1 MTDETREKFLQIL
14 NHVESLNTVTDDDIE
29 KVQKEFDDSFEAA
42 GKSLDKKSDF
52 VKKAQKQ
59 FNKNFVIEISFGIVS
74 AFFIIFSIF
83 KLCLHGFDQNIV
95 LFFGIGTILF
105 LLSKFPHIKN
115 EKLEKELEDY
125 KQEASAL
132 VDQEMIVGMKAIL
145 YTKVKS
151 KCTFENAY
159 TDVYTVLQELFKE
172 DPELRKKFTK
182 KAKKLGIDF
191 TKYLK

>member
-14 NHVESLNTVTDDDIE
+14 NHVESLNTVTDDDMK

-52 VKKAQKQ
+52 VKKVQKQ
-59 FNKNFVIEISFGIVS
+59 FNKNFVIEIFFDIIS
-74 AFFIIFSIF
+74 AFFIVFSIF
-83 KLCLHGFDQNIV
+83 KLCLYGFDQNIV
-95 LFFGIGTILF
+95 LFFGIGVILF

-115 EKLEKELEDY
+115 EKLEKELEKY
-125 KQEASAL
+125 QQETSAL

-151 KCTFENAY
+151 KCTFENVY

-182 KAKKLGIDF
+182 KTKKLGIDF
-191 TKYLK
+191 NKYLK

>member
-14 NHVESLNTVTDDDIE
+14 NHVENLNSVTDDDME
-29 KVQKEFDDSFEAA
+29 KVQKEFDDSFKAA

-83 KLCLHGFDQNIV
+83 KLCLHGFDKNIV
-95 LFFGIGTILF
+95 LFFGVGVILF

-125 KQEASAL
+125 KQETSAL

-191 TKYLK
+191 NKYLK

>member
-1 MTDETREKFLQIL
+1 MTEETKEKFLQIL
-14 NHVESLNTVTDDDIE
+14 NHVESLNTVTDDDMK
-29 KVQKEFDDSFEAA
+29 KVQKEFDESFQKA
-42 GKSLDKKSDF
+42 GESLDKKSDF
-52 VKKAQKQ
+52 VKNVQKQ
-59 FNKNFVIEISFGIVS
+59 FNRNFIIEIFFNIVS
-74 AFFIIFSIF
+74 AFFIVFSIF

-95 LFFGIGTILF
+95 LFFGVGVILF

-125 KQEASAL
+125 KQKTSAL

-145 YTKVKS
+145 YTKIKS

-159 TDVYTVLQELFKE
+159 TDVYNILQELFKE
-172 DPELRKKFTK
+172 EPELRKKFTK

-191 TKYLK
+191 NRYLK

>member
-14 NHVESLNTVTDDDIE
+14 NHVESLNTVTDDDME
-29 KVQKEFDDSFEAA
+29 KVQKEFDASFEAA

-52 VKKAQKQ
+52 VKKVQKQ
-59 FNKNFVIEISFGIVS
+59 FNRNFIIEIFFSIVS
-74 AFFIIFSIF
+74 AFFIVFSIF

-95 LFFGIGTILF
+95 LFFGVGVILF

-115 EKLEKELEDY
+115 EKLEKELEKY
-125 KQEASAL
+125 QQETSAL
-132 VDQEMIVGMKAIL
+132 VDQEMIIGMKAIL

-182 KAKKLGIDF
+182 KTKKLGIDF
-191 TKYLK
+191 NKYLK

>member
-29 KVQKEFDDSFEAA
+29 KVQKEFDASFEAA

-52 VKKAQKQ
+52 VKKVQKQ
-59 FNKNFVIEISFGIVS
+59 FNRNFIIEIFFNIVS
-74 AFFIIFSIF
+74 AFFIIFSII
-83 KLCLHGFDQNIV
+83 KLCFHGSDQNTI
-95 LFFGIGTILF
+95 LFFGTGVILF

-182 KAKKLGIDF
+182 KTKKLGIDF
-191 TKYLK
+191 NKYLK